1 MEAIHI
7 LMALYIFICIFG
19 LWITFRLALL
29 IIRMISEAI
38 GRGYKGKDYRR
49 EK

>member
-19 LWITFRLALL
+19 LWIAFRVALL
-29 IIRMISEAI
+29 IIRLIRAI
-38 GRGYKGKDYRR
+38 VIEIKILI
-49 EK
+49 